1 MPSFLK
7 KLKTDIAQEE
17 PETKEKTKPNK
28 KQDWLKKEGQL
39 VVDVFYTKSDFC
51 VQAPIAGVERE
62 ALDISIDNK
71 MLIIKGERKE
81 PGAIKEKNYSYQE
94 CYWGPF
100 SRQILLPEDVDPQRI
115 KASLEKGIL
124 LIKIPRIIKVNKK
137 KVNVNVK
144 D

>member
-81 PGAIKEKNYSYQE
+81 PGTIKEKNYSYQE